1 MDGVFLSC
9 RTSFIIT
16 DDMKVAVN
24 SMGLVL
30 NVLND
35 LGYSGFDKLQEMVID
50 IGLEKVLCDLSLPFH
65 LLDKCSW
72 IFYWLFFTC
81 RF

>member
-1 MDGVFLSC
+1 MDYTIQVQEGEQDYGSSVSKVDGVFLSC

-16 DDMKVAVN
+16 DDLKVALN

-30 NVLND
+30 NVLNG
-35 LGYSGFDKLQEMVID
+35 LGYAGFDKLQEMLID
-50 IGLEKVLCDLSLPFH
+50 VGFEEV
-65 LLDKCSW
+65 
-72 IFYWLFFTC
+72 

>member
-1 MDGVFLSC
+1 MTREFQVEDGEEDKVDGVFLSC
-9 RTSFIIT
+9 RTSYIVT
-16 DDMKVAVN
+16 DDMRVAVN

-50 IGLEKVLCDLSLPFH
+50 VGFEEVL
-65 LLDKCSW
+65 
-72 IFYWLFFTC
+72 
-81 RF
+81 